1 MNAYW
6 QNLRPLEK
14 RLVVAVGSVLFIL
27 LNFWF
32 VVPHFSDLSKTD
44 ARMAKANKTLTLYE
58 TEIARVPM
66 YKSNIAI
73 LQGEGLSVPQ
83 EEQSFNFSSTIQS
96 QAAQSGVPIGSTGKI
111 RSDTNQFFLELSQN
125 ITVQSK
131 EEPLVDFLY
140 NLGSG
145 NSLIRVRDLGL
156 HPDPPHH
163 TLMASIRLVA
173 SYQRKLPTKS
183 GAASSTA
190 PAATKPAATAPPKK
204 TETPKK
210 TIETPKTPPKGPE
223 PVKTGTNALS
233 PPSRKIMP
241 PTKKTP

>member
-44 ARMAKANKTLTLYE
+44 ARMTKATKTLAMYLS
-58 TEIARVPM
+58 EIAKKPT
-66 YKSNIAI
+66 YTSNINF
-73 LQGEGLSVPQ
+73 LRGEGLSVPQ
-83 EEQSFNFSSTIQS
+83 EEQMFNFSSAVQS
-96 QAAQSGVPIGSTGKI
+96 QAAQSGVAISSTGRI
-111 RSDTNQFFLELSQN
+111 RSDTNQFFVELSQN

-131 EEPLVDFLY
+131 EQPLVDFLF

-156 HPDPPHH
+156 HPDPPHQQLIASVL
-163 TLMASIRLVA
+163 LMG
-173 SYQRKLPTKS
+173 SYQRKLPSKTTI
-183 GAASSTA
+183 ST
-190 PAATKPAATAPPKK
+190 PAATPAPKPAATAPPKK
-204 TETPKK
+204 ASEPAKAPVK
-210 TIETPKTPPKGPE
+210 MPAKAPE
-223 PVKTGTNALS
+223 PGKSATNAVS
-233 PPSRKIMP
+233 P
-241 PTKKTP
+241 PTKKIMPQNKMLP